1 MADNWL
7 VAEEP
12 LHNLPGAVD
21 SVHWNRSANREAA
34 RLEGDALRRYITN
47 RRKGTGLGL
56 PFAVEMVRR
65 TGVPIGL
72 LPCAHGGT
80 SMAQWDP
87 ALKDRG
93 GDSLYGGMLRRVRA
107 VGGKVKGLLWYQG
120 ESETNPQAATVFFEN
135 FKGLVA
141 AIREDFGQP
150 DLPFYYVQIGRYVND
165 DNAGYWNTI
174 QELQRQAEA
183 AIPASAM
190 AAAIDLPL
198 DDGIHLSSAAH
209 KRMGVRMANLARG
222 LPRGPRPVSAALL
235 PNNILRVT
243 YSDVNGG
250 LEAPGLIA
258 GFSIHAATGEPVPLI
273 FKSLIDP
280 QDRNAVLL
288 YLDRRLPD
296 GAVLDYGYGNT
307 PLQPARFGRY
317 GGSGFRPHGNP
328 AMNRRTGARWA
339 VERCS
344 PRDSATDSAPLPE
357 IHTCHGRVGRR
368 ITPSGPMARPGMRA
382 SFPSRCGCRTPR
394 RQRNTEHRREPVHR
408 PLARPDRSTTGLSH
422 AGGHAG
428 HGGPA
433 AKRNL
438 QSEWRHHPRLDF

>member
-1 MADNWL
+1 MHSFDQADHWL

-21 SVHWNRSANREAA
+21 SVHWNRSVNREAA

-56 PFAVEMVRR
+56 PFAVEWCAGPACPSACV
-65 TGVPIGL
+65 
-72 LPCAHGGT
+72 PCAHGGT

-93 GDSLYGGMLRRVRA
+93 GDSLYGAMLRRVRA
-107 VGGKVKGLLWYQG
+107 VGGKVKGVLWYQG
-120 ESETNPQAATVFFEN
+120 ESETNPKAAPVFFEK

-165 DNAGYWNTI
+165 NNVAYWNTI

-235 PNNILRVT
+235 PNNILCVT

-258 GFSIHAATGEPVPLI
+258 GFS
-273 FKSLIDP
+273 S
-280 QDRNAVLL
+280 
-288 YLDRRLPD
+288 
-296 GAVLDYGYGNT
+296 T
-307 PLQPARFGRY
+307 PPRV
-317 GGSGFRPHGNP
+317 NP
-328 AMNRRTGARWA
+328 
-339 VERCS
+339 C
-344 PRDSATDSAPLPE
+344 P
-357 IHTCHGRVGRR
+357 
-368 ITPSGPMARPGMRA
+368 
-382 SFPSRCGCRTPR
+382 
-394 RQRNTEHRREPVHR
+394 
-408 PLARPDRSTTGLSH
+408 
-422 AGGHAG
+422 
-428 HGGPA
+428 
-433 AKRNL
+433 
-438 QSEWRHHPRLDF
+438 